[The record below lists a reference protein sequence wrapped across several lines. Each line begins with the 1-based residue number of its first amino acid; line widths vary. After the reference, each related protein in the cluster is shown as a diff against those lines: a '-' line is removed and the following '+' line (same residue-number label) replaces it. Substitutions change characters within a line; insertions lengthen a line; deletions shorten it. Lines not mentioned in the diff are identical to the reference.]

1 MEKEEEGR
9 VGFMDTEGTTR
20 LEEKR
25 KVFPSA
31 LEKGKKKPETWGQFK
46 GTLITPYRTKR
57 YRPVRTPRAP

>member
-9 VGFMDTEGTTR
+9 VGFKDTEGTNR

-31 LEKGKKKPETWGQFK
+31 LEKK
-46 GTLITPYRTKR
+46 I
-57 YRPVRTPRAP
+57 